1 MCSSDLMIGRMNSDL
16 ANAFGN
22 LAQRTLSII
31 QKNCEGKVPKPGAF
45 ASEDAALTKA
55 AHDLL
60 PTLRELMAEPAFHR
74 ALTTIWEVIAE
85 ANRYI
90 DTAAPWSLAKTDRA
104 RMETVLYTL
113 VETIRVLAI
122 LTQPFMPT
130 SVGRILDQLAVPN
143 EARNFAA
150 LGHALKPGTP
160 LPKPE
165 GVFPRYVEPGAE
177 PVKGK
182 K

>member
-1 MCSSDLMIGRMNSDL
+1 MDIIESVTTLVRTGRPDEQDL
-16 ANAFGN
+16 AA
-22 LAQRTLSII
+22 LAAR
-31 QKNCEGKVPKPGAF
+31 
-45 ASEDAALTKA
+45 ASEL
-55 AHDLL
+55 
-60 PTLRELMAEPAFHR
+60 E
-74 ALTTIWEVIAE
+74 
-85 ANRYI
+85 
-90 DTAAPWSLAKTDRA
+90 
-104 RMETVLYTL
+104 TL